1 MKVVSATGHIAM
13 TTRLLPPLYTLA
25 SCLAVLL
32 PSPTVVAAEMEVEVD
47 DHSAT
52 LQVQVQLDRAHFSP
66 GEIDGVS
73 GGNTSKAIAAFQVAR
88 GLEPSGLLDSATLA
102 ALSVDV
108 APILV
113 SYTVTEADVAGP
125 FAETPRDMIA
135 KSKLSAL
142 GFNSAREALGERFHA
157 SPGLLQKLNP
167 GASLTNAGEVLQV
180 PNVEP
185 TAALAK
191 ASKVVVDRSDASVS
205 LLDTNGVVIARFPAS
220 TGSKH
225 DPLPTGDWTIKG
237 VARNPV
243 FNYNPALF
251 WDANPA
257 HGKATLPAGP
267 NNPVGLVWIDLSKPH
282 YGIHG
287 TPEPRNIGKTE
298 SHGCI
303 RLSNWNALTLADAV
317 ATGMTAT
324 LQE

>member
-1 MKVVSATGHIAM
+1 M
-13 TTRLLPPLYTLA
+13 TVRSMLPLRTLAISLAWLLPNLA
-25 SCLAVLL
+25 F
-32 PSPTVVAAEMEVEVD
+32 AAVD
-47 DHSAT
+47 DDGAT
-52 LQVQVQLDRAHFSP
+52 LQAQVQLDRAHFSP
-66 GEIDGVS
+66 GEIDGVN
-73 GGNTSKAIAAFQVAR
+73 GGNTGKAITAFQRAR
-88 GLEPSGLLDSATLA
+88 GLDPSGLLDVATLA
-102 ALSVDV
+102 ALSADD

-113 SYTVTEADVAGP
+113 SYTLTEADVAGP
-125 FAETPRDMIA
+125 FVETPRDMIA
-135 KSKLSAL
+135 KSKLAAL
-142 GFNSAREALGERFHA
+142 GFNSVREALGERFHA
-157 SPGLLQKLNP
+157 SPGLLEKLNP
-167 GASLTNAGEVLQV
+167 GVSLALAGEVLQV

-185 TAALAK
+185 TTALAE

-205 LLDTNGVVIARFPAS
+205 LLDASGTMIARFPAS
-220 TGSKH
+220 TGSAH
-225 DPLPTGDWTIKG
+225 DPLPTGEWIING

-251 WDANPA
+251 WDADPA

-303 RLSNWNALTLADAV
+303 RVSNWNALALADAV
-317 ATGMTAT
+317 APGMTAI